1 MPSVLHLKEKITKF
15 ARFQYSNILYFDFQ
29 HDPICRV
36 RVERENNLR
45 GRCLDSLWCCMTYWF
60 TGERIYKPKKIN
72 IFLGVDQVTVIRLTV
87 DKEHLPA
94 PCTSQLSFYT
104 TITAFRHSSQWSY
117 RPFNF
122 LNFLQY
128 LVEIVSIT
136 SNDRNFL
143 ACKV

>member
-87 DKEHLPA
+87 DKKHLPLRA
-94 PCTSQLSFYT
+94 QASFPFTQQLPPSDT
-104 TITAFRHSSQWSY
+104 PR
-117 RPFNF
+117 
-122 LNFLQY
+122 
-128 LVEIVSIT
+128 
-136 SNDRNFL
+136 NDRIDL
-143 ACKV
+143 LIS